1 LYITY
6 LKETL
11 ELELILVI
19 VKLITIDSLLQTLE
33 NDISLEILDFIA
45 EPTQIVRIP
54 TTKTL
59 EIVLIEVNA
68 NEPFRGFVHF
78 DYKI

>member
-1 LYITY
+1 
-6 LKETL
+6 
-11 ELELILVI
+11 
-19 VKLITIDSLLQTLE
+19 LQTLE